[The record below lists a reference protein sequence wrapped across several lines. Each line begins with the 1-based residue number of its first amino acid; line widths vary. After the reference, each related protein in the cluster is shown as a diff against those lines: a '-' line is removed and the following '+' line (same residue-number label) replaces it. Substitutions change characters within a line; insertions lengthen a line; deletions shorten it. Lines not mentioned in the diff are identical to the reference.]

1 MKALKGPDDHTVGY
15 EYDDAGDLAAVMDW
29 LHARMKYDPASSS
42 LIASSEHALAARA
55 GNCSEYHGLCAAFGR
70 SLGFPTR
77 VVYGITPLPKNSPSH
92 CKCEAYLPPYGWVSF
107 DVSETPT
114 GVDLSAYDVIVLG
127 SAVYA
132 GHWLDEAKS
141 LAARIGETRPR
152 PAVWLF
158 SSGPIGDPP
167 RPEEV
172 PVDVAVIAEAT
183 EAREHV
189 VFAGKLDRSMLR
201 FGERAIVM
209 ALRAPEGDFRD
220 WAAIEEWANKIA
232 ELSRRESD

>member
-1 MKALKGPDDHTVGY
+1 MIGHVRQSFKGDTVTESTPKILVFGASRHGST
-15 EYDDAGDLAAVMDW
+15 AGIAERIAQVLR
-29 LHARMKYDPASSS
+29 AR
-42 LIASSEHALAARA
+42 
-55 GNCSEYHGLCAAFGR
+55 GFG
-70 SLGFPTR
+70 
-77 VVYGITPLPKNSPSH
+77 
-92 CKCEAYLPPYGWVSF
+92 
-107 DVSETPT
+107 VSETPT

-189 VFAGKLDRSMLR
+189 VFAGKLDRSKLG

-209 ALRAPEGDFRD
+209 ALRAPEGDFRN
-220 WAAIEEWANKIA
+220 WAEIEEWANKIA